1 MNPFSYLRD
10 KLDNIKPS
18 YHIKSE
24 EEIMRQREN
33 ELEQLRETALYK
45 TTSGWGFLGY
55 FLFSL
60 GFVGIVLGL
69 MLIFAPQYLSSLTS
83 MVRLA
88 AILTFPVLCELGLA
102 LQLIGAVF
110 VIAGKVECIND
121 RVDASM
127 CYQDALLEKL
137 ILQNDL
143 LIDEIRQISIGT
155 PLEGK
160 HSNKATSDNQFS

>member
-10 KLDNIKPS
+10 KIDNIRPS
-18 YHIKSE
+18 YHFKSE

-33 ELEQLRETALYK
+33 ELEQLRETALCK
-45 TTSGWGFLGY
+45 TSSSWGFLGY

-60 GFVGIVLGL
+60 GFVGLVLGL

-83 MVRLA
+83 IEKLA
-88 AILTFPVLCELGLA
+88 AILTSPVLCVLGLA

-137 ILQNDL
+137 ISQNEL
-143 LIDEIRQISIGT
+143 MIGEIRQIIVGT
-155 PLEGK
+155 SLEGK
-160 HSNKATSDNQFS
+160 HSNKATSDS